1 MCTVHEFIKTSI
13 NLTMDIIQAGLA
25 NPVSIKGTLVSL
37 DTEGQF
43 EKGRIQAQVGGV
55 NWPDVLLKKR
65 REKGRGVENKNK

>member
-13 NLTMDIIQAGLA
+13 NLTMDVIQAGLA
-25 NPVSIKGTLVSL
+25 NPVSIKGTIVSL
-37 DTEGQF
+37 DTEGQI